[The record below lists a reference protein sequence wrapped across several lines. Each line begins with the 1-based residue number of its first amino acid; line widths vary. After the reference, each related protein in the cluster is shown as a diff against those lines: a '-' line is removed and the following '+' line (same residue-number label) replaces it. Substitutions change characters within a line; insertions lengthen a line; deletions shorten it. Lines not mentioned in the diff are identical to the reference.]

1 VTAIRT
7 TTVAGTPV
15 LRCREAGARTGDA
28 LVLLH
33 SLGTD
38 SGIWSAQIAALAAEL
53 RVLAPDSRG
62 HGGSSW
68 HGPLDVA
75 GWVGDLDRVLD
86 DANVERATL
95 AGLSMGG
102 VQALAYAL
110 DRPGR
115 VAGLVLADTFAELDP
130 GAAAAKVSRL
140 AGAAEAQGMA
150 ALADAYAAETL
161 TGSPPPERVRA
172 VRDPIA
178 AMSVEAYVA
187 SARACF
193 GARLGA
199 RLGEVAAPTLVLWG
213 ERDERTPRALAERL
227 ARDIPDAALLEIA
240 GAGHLANLENP
251 EAFTAALAR
260 FAVGAPAGAGRR

>member
-1 VTAIRT
+1 VTEIRT
-7 TTVAGTPV
+7 ITVAGTPK

-28 LVLLH
+28 VVLLH

-38 SGIWSAQIAALAAEL
+38 GGIWPAQIAALAAEH

-62 HGGSSW
+62 HGGSAW
-68 HGPLDVA
+68 AGPLELAD
-75 GWVGDLDRVLD
+75 WVGDLDRVLD
-86 DANVERATL
+86 AAEVERATL

-110 DRPGR
+110 DRPER

-130 GAAAAKVSRL
+130 GVAATKVDQL

-161 TGSPPPERVRA
+161 TGSPPPERVRV

-178 AMSVEAYVA
+178 GMTVEAYVA

-213 ERDERTPRALAERL
+213 TRDERAPRPLAERL
-227 ARDIPDAALLEIA
+227 AREIPNAALEEIP

-260 FAVGAPAGAGRR
+260 FAAAAPAGAGRR

>member
-7 TTVAGTPV
+7 ATVAGTPA
-15 LRCREAGARTGDA
+15 LRYREAGPRTEDA
-28 LVLLH
+28 VVLLH

-38 SGIWSAQIAALAAEL
+38 GGIWSAQIDALAAEH

-62 HGGSSW
+62 HGASSW
-68 HGPLDVA
+68 HGPLEIAD
-75 GWVGDLDRVLD
+75 WVRDLDRVLD
-86 DANVERATL
+86 AAEVERATL

-110 DRPGR
+110 ERPER
-115 VAGLVLADTFAELDP
+115 VAALVLADTFAELAPDV
-130 GAAAAKVSRL
+130 AATKVDQL
-140 AGAAEAQGMA
+140 AGAAETRGMA
-150 ALADAYAAETL
+150 ALAAGYAAETL
-161 TGSPPPERVRA
+161 TGSPPAERVRA

-178 AMSVEAYVA
+178 AMTAEAYVA

-213 ERDERTPRALAERL
+213 TRDARTPRPLAERL
-227 ARDIPDAALLEIA
+227 ARDIPGATLEEIP

-251 EAFTAALAR
+251 EAFTAAVAR
-260 FAVGAPAGAGRR
+260 FAGAAPAGAGRR